1 MELEIVKSEKE
12 YLEIVLK
19 GEDYGFAT
27 SIKEILLEDEDV
39 EFAACR
45 MDHPQNA
52 APVLMIRTKGDDPFS
67 ALKTAI
73 KKLKKQA
80 DDFKDALKFAK
91 KSKSK

>member
-1 MELEIVKSEKE
+1 MELEVIKNEKD

-27 SIKEILLEDEDV
+27 SLKEILLEDSDV

-52 APVLMIRTKGDDPFS
+52 APVLMVRTKGESPFS
-67 ALKTAI
+67 ALKTAV

-80 DDFKDALKFAK
+80 EDFKDALKFAK
-91 KSKSK
+91 KARSK